1 MKTMNRKLVISLFIL
16 SLHRFRSVAQLIE
29 HMTLNHGV
37 QGSIPCGP
45 TQTVRLF
52 KRDLTFLMSF
62 FAQRHPGIPAVIPAE
77 FDAFYS
83 ESLLLRFLP

>member
-16 SLHRFRSVAQLIE
+16 TLHRFRSVAQLVE

-45 TQTVRLF
+45 TQTVRLI

-62 FAQRHPGIPAVIPAE
+62 SEQKYPGIPAVIPVE

-83 ESLLLRFLP
+83 GSLPLHFLP

>member
-1 MKTMNRKLVISLFIL
+1 MKTTNRELVVSLFIL
-16 SLHRFRSVAQLIE
+16 SLHRFRSVAQLVE

-45 TQTVRLF
+45 TRMVRLF

-62 FAQRHPGIPAVIPAE
+62 SEQRYPGIPAGIPAE
-77 FDAFYS
+77 SDAFYS
-83 ESLLLRFLP
+83 GYLPLYFLP